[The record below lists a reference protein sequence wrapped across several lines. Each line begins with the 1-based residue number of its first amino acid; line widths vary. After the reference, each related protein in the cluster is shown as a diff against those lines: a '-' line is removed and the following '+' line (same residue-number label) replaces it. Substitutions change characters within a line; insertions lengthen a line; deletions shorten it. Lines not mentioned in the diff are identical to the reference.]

1 MLFDKWVKTSR
12 EARACDALLALHEL
26 AGDGPITVGLSLV
39 NFESTL
45 SKATSNFSRLI
56 LLRPPVLAR
65 ETRSKREAQASWKQ
79 LFLKG
84 LILAQNER
92 WRRGLGMQVER
103 IPLL

>member
-56 LLRPPVLAR
+56 VLRPPVR
-65 ETRSKREAQASWKQ
+65 TSPKRKRGDVVQETR
-79 LFLKG
+79 LKG
-84 LILAQNER
+84 RTSVL
-92 WRRGLGMQVER
+92 
-103 IPLL
+103 PSSSF